1 MALSPRLDVR
11 AGRSVRL
18 LVLVERANP
27 DVARKFREHGAD
39 LLVRPPQD
47 VDRLAKTLHASAP
60 DAPWEPPA
68 PAASAPASY
77 GPAAT
82 VYSQSKPFKRKKKKA
97 EPIVERTRSVPP
109 TAPADLFA
117 PPPATPPPAAWP
129 SPPLPPA
136 WPTQPP
142 WQAKGPWPP
151 AAPPPPPPASAP
163 PPPPTPA
170 PLLLIEPLPEEPFRP
185 PEPTRQAP
193 APASRDGGLNP
204 DELFADAEE
213 EPTHEIGDG
222 TGASRSDILSP
233 PVQAAA
239 EERDA

>member
-1 MALSPRLDVR
+1 MATIIVAQSAGEPREILAKELRSRGFEVGVFDDIDGALEAASGTPISALLVDPGLLLREDMALSPRLDVR

-18 LVLVERANP
+18 LVLLERANP

-151 AAPPPPPPASAP
+151 AAP
-163 PPPPTPA
+163 
-170 PLLLIEPLPEEPFRP
+170 R
-185 PEPTRQAP
+185 
-193 APASRDGGLNP
+193 G
-204 DELFADAEE
+204 
-213 EPTHEIGDG
+213 
-222 TGASRSDILSP
+222 
-233 PVQAAA
+233 
-239 EERDA
+239 